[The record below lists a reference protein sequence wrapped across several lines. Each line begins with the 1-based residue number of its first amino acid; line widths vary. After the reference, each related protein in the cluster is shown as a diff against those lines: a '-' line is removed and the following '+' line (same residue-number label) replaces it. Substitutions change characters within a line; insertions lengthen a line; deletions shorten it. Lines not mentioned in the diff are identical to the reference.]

1 MIFEVYDPFKRKG
14 KRYSGFYLFLT
25 SDIMAT
31 QYLIE
36 LLYEH
41 NCVILPGF
49 GGFIANRLPSKI
61 NEIQQRVEPARK
73 IVAFNINLTQN
84 DGLLAN
90 HLSKSKGISF
100 DDANREINE
109 YVLQIKSEIALKK
122 HYALKGIG
130 DFYLNS
136 ENKTVFIPEADINF
150 SKETFGLFPITI
162 RKIVREQEKQHEIE
176 KVTHRTQPLKLEKPT
191 AQRSRKWVYGTLL
204 IALPLTLGLLS
215 QQSGLIQKA
224 DFNISSIFKPS
235 HPVSVTE
242 SHPSETNTT
251 AAETNTVT
259 TNSTAP
265 LSTKP
270 EATASIETAPAE
282 VKSTPIPEETKVT
295 NQAST
300 VNHFHIIGGSF
311 GVAGNAEKFVKQLHV
326 KGYQAY
332 IAGTNAKGLTMVSYG
347 GFKSDS
353 EAQQFLQKIHIS
365 ENPQAWLF
373 NN

>member
-1 MIFEVYDPFKRKG
+1 
-14 KRYSGFYLFLT
+14 
-25 SDIMAT
+25 MAT

-90 HLSKSKGISF
+90 HFSKLKGISF
-100 DDANREINE
+100 DEANREINE
-109 YVLQIKSEIALKK
+109 YVLQIKSEISLKK

-162 RKIVREQEKQHEIE
+162 RKIVREQEKQQILE
-176 KVTHRTQPLKLEKPT
+176 KPTHRTQPLKIEKST

-215 QQSGLIQKA
+215 QQTGLIQRA
-224 DFNISSIFKPS
+224 DFNISSIFKPT
-235 HPVSVTE
+235 HQVS
-242 SHPSETNTT
+242 TT
-251 AAETNTVT
+251 AVQPAESNTPAT
-259 TNSTAP
+259 EANPITSNSTTLEP
-265 LSTKP
+265 TKP
-270 EATASIETAPAE
+270 EAIATVETAPAE
-282 VKSTPIPEETKVT
+282 VKTAPIPEETKAT
-295 NQAST
+295 NQYST
-300 VNHFHIIGGSF
+300 TNHFHIIGGSF
-311 GVAGNAEKFVKQLHV
+311 GVAGNAEKFVKQLQA

-332 IAGTNAKGLTMVSYG
+332 IAGTNAKGLNMVSYG

-353 EAQQFLQKIHIS
+353 EAQQFLQKIHVT

>member
-1 MIFEVYDPFKRKG
+1 
-14 KRYSGFYLFLT
+14 
-25 SDIMAT
+25 MAT

-61 NEIQQRVEPARK
+61 NEVQQRVEPARK

-90 HLSKSKGISF
+90 HLSKSKGITF
-100 DDANREINE
+100 DEANREINE
-109 YVLQIKSEIALKK
+109 YVLQIKSEISLKK

-150 SKETFGLFPITI
+150 SKDTFGLFPITI
-162 RKIVREQEKQHEIE
+162 RKIVREQEKQQVIE
-176 KVTHRTQPLKLEKPT
+176 KAPHRTQPLKLEKT
-191 AQRSRKWVYGTLL
+191 TSQRSRKWIYGTLL

-215 QQSGLIQKA
+215 QQTGLIQKA
-224 DFNISSIFKPS
+224 DFNISSIFKPT
-235 HPVSVTE
+235 HQVSVTE
-242 SHPSETNTT
+242 EKKTENSIPVVESKSETSVN
-251 AAETNTVT
+251 
-259 TNSTAP
+259 TAP
-265 LSTKP
+265 EPTTPVVSAP
-270 EATASIETAPAE
+270 VETAPVE
-282 VKSTPIPEETKVT
+282 VKTTPAPEETKVPNPT
-295 NQAST
+295 TSS
-300 VNHFHIIGGSF
+300 NHYHIIGGSF
-311 GVAGNAEKFVKQLHV
+311 GVAGNAEKFVKQLQA

-332 IAGTNAKGLTMVSYG
+332 IAGINTKGLTMVSYG
-347 GFKSDS
+347 GFKSDA
-353 EAQQFLQKIHIS
+353 EAQQFLQKIHVS